1 MHCPTENKTK
11 IVLMC
16 APARAGK
23 DTLLPL
29 IKRDL
34 ERQFG
39 GIWHRYAF
47 ADKLR
52 VDLERKIKEKY
63 NVSIWDDSKKHLFR
77 NDMIRYGEQR
87 REETDNRYL
96 VDYFIKHH
104 NPDVNYIVSD
114 YRFLNEGADLMEC
127 FGESNVTPIYIERI
141 IKKKNGLTFTS
152 QPTILQEVEQYREI
166 KESSKIYQ
174 VPWETGLFWKKKLN
188 NYHFNFSNSQSVT
201 FKV

>member
-1 MHCPTENKTK
+1 MHCPIENQTK
-11 IVLMC
+11 IVLIC

-39 GIWHRYAF
+39 GVWHRYAF

-52 VDLERKIKEKY
+52 VDLEGKIKEKY
-63 NVSIWDDSKKHLFR
+63 GVSVWDDSKKHLFR
-77 NDMIRYGEQR
+77 GDMIKYGEQR

-96 VDYFIKHH
+96 VDHFIKHH
-104 NPDVNYIVSD
+104 KPVNYIISD
-114 YRFLNEGADLMEC
+114 FRFINELFDLQKQ
-127 FGESNVTPIYIERI
+127 FDDIIPIYIERI
-141 IKKKNGLTFTS
+141 IKKKNGLSFVT
-152 QPTILQEVEQYREI
+152 QPTIPQEVSNYPEI
-166 KESSKIYQ
+166 KRFCKTHQ

-188 NYHFNFSNSQSVT
+188 DYHFDFGNSQSVT
-201 FKV
+201 FKI